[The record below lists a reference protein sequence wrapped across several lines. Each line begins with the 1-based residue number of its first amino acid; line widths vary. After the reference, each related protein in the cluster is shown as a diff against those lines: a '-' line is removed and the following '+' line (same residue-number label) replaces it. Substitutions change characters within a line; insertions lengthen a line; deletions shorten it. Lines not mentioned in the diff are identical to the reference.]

1 MSKWGS
7 SNLRSLSSA
16 DISTLL
22 SKDAEIRG
30 SIKTQG
36 SIRIDGSVVGD
47 VVSAKTV
54 TVGAGGSVDGNI
66 TADEIIVSGR
76 VKGTLTAKQK
86 IALDSTAQLDGD
98 LHATR
103 LTISE
108 GAEFRGTS
116 AMGGAVAPRITPTNG
131 QSKIGELPKPV
142 ERVAAG
148 G

>member
-36 SIRIDGSVVGD
+36 SIRIDGAVVGD

-54 TVGAGGSVDGNI
+54 TVGAGGSVEGNVV
-66 TADEIIVSGR
+66 AEEIIVSGR

-86 IALDSTAQLDGD
+86 ISLEATAQLEGD
-98 LHATR
+98 IHATR

-108 GAEFRGTS
+108 GAVFRGQS
-116 AMGGAVAPRITPTNG
+116 SMGAPQTPRVVVSNG
-131 QSKIGELPKPV
+131 QSKIGELPKPA
-142 ERVAAG
+142 ERAAVG